1 MNDKDKEAFWDFWK
15 KYLITSSLNTIGMD
29 VWKAACEYKQKEI
42 EGLKNEVKQTS
53 HGISV
58 TKYNKELVRKQFE
71 KLQAENAKLKE
82 CVKFYADEANQ
93 IAPIYK
99 HDGRNR
105 PGADFTAPYRMDEG
119 KRARQCLKELEEK

>member
-1 MNDKDKEAFWDFWK
+1 MIHTCELCGQDFLTEADCYVVRPTPK
-15 KYLITSSLNTIGMD
+15 G
-29 VWKAACEYKQKEI
+29 
-42 EGLKNEVKQTS
+42 VKLYCYCQIR
-53 HGISV
+53 GFEEMQV
-58 TKYNKELVRKQFE
+58 LE

-119 KRARQCLKELEEK
+119 KRARQVLKELEEK